1 MDGQQRVAVV
11 TGAASGLGREFARAL
26 AAQGHL
32 VAGLDITDLADTA
45 ADVPGILPV
54 QADVTSEESVR
65 SAIDNVARHFGRLQ
79 IVVNNAGIYPRIPFA
94 ETTIEDWHRIM
105 QLNLYGP
112 FLVTRAALPHL
123 RAAGWGRVVNMASAV
138 TFLGPPNMSAYIASK
153 AGLIGLT
160 RGLASELARD
170 GITVNAIAP
179 GLTRT
184 ETAIR
189 TNGANGGFERAVAGQ
204 SVAAIEE
211 PADLVS
217 TLLYVCAEGSGFLT
231 GQTIVIDG
239 GAVKH

>member
-1 MDGQQRVAVV
+1 MDEQQRVAVV
-11 TGAASGLGREFARAL
+11 TGAANGLGREFARAL

-32 VAGLDITDLADTA
+32 VAGLDIADLSGTA
-45 ADVPGILPV
+45 ADVPGLLPL

-65 SAIDNVARHFGRLQ
+65 SAIDAVVGHFGRLH

-94 ETTIEDWHRIM
+94 ETTVADWHRII
-105 QLNLYGP
+105 QLNLSGP

-138 TFLGPPNMSAYIASK
+138 TLLGPPNMSAYIASK

-160 RGLASELARD
+160 RGLASELGRD

-184 ETAIR
+184 ETAIG

-204 SVAAIEE
+204 SISAIEE

-217 TLLYVCAEGSGFLT
+217 TLLYICAEGSGFLT
-231 GQTIVIDG
+231 GQTIVVDG
-239 GAVKH
+239 GAAKH